1 MRHASML
8 WGNVKRE
15 LGKFLTKV
23 FVGGSLTGTGTETD
37 PITLV
42 NDESTP
48 AALKYY
54 GTDDNGNRGYHSL
67 LDFMPE
73 DGREIQLRTN
83 AGYVEWKYDDEISWT
98 QLFKIPSDGSDG
110 KEVELRENNGWVE
123 WRYTNDLSWIQLFK
137 VPSGGGGNDSPE
149 LHLNFEE
156 SGDEFTYNVPYKLKF
171 TSQTSEN
178 GDATLSIALNTTL
191 ERYDRLTITATAPG
205 LVSLYG
211 EYIS

>member
-1 MRHASML
+1 MRHAAML
-8 WGNVKRE
+8 WGNVKV
-15 LGKFLTKV
+15 KV
-23 FVGGSLTGTGTETD
+23 TPSGGIEMDVIDGYIVWKRTGDTTWNQL
-37 PITLV
+37 IAL
-42 NDESTP
+42 S
-48 AALKYY
+48 ALK
-54 GTDDNGNRGYHSL
+54 GD
-67 LDFMPE
+67 
-73 DGREIQLRTN
+73 DGREVKLREN

-123 WRYTNDLSWIQLFK
+123 WRYADDLSWTQLFK
-137 VPSGGGGNDSPE
+137 IPTGGGGGGGEDLPE
-149 LHLNFEE
+149 LHLDFEE
-156 SGDEFTYNVPYKLKF
+156 ADDEFIYNVPYKMKF